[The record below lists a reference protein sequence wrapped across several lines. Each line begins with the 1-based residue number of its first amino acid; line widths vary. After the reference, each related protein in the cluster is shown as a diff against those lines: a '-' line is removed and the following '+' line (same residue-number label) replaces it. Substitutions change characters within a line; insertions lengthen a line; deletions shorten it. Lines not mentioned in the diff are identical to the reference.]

1 MRQGSLALR
10 FGTHIRAPGRALVG
24 AAIFAIAVAAF
35 SRIPLLPNIGS
46 ELSLGAGEIGLLTTA
61 FGLGRLATDLPAGRL
76 AEAISPSATLA
87 GAGFVMA
94 ASSALLAGSQTMV
107 QALVASALIGVASAI
122 SNTTGMYAFATA
134 TGAERRGA
142 SMAAYT
148 TALLTGQMVGP
159 ALGGALGS
167 LFGWRSAL
175 AVSAAIGAAVG
186 ILCLAWRQRGAA
198 QPLSATRVAASSDD
212 PVAPTTSWA
221 PPPRREL
228 IALAAAPFA
237 AFFGVAGLSQTLI
250 PLIGAGELDYSAGVI
265 GLALGVGAASRFA
278 STWIGGL
285 ASDRRSRKI
294 VLVPSLALMALG
306 ATALALPPGPLGWG
320 LGIVLI
326 ASGSS
331 SISVAAAALADR
343 VAAERLGRELGLFR
357 LVGDLGLLLG
367 PIVAGFLY
375 QEAGPAPAAGAS
387 AAVFA
392 LSALAATLWVSD
404 SDRDRVERPAA
415 SPLDREETGEL
426 LIE

>member
-1 MRQGSLALR
+1 LR
-10 FGTHIRAPGRALVG
+10 FGTHITAPGRALVG

-35 SRIPLLPNIGS
+35 SRIPLLPDIGS

-76 AEAISPSATLA
+76 AEVISPSATLA
-87 GAGFVMA
+87 GAGFAMA

-107 QALVASALIGVASAI
+107 QALIASALIGVASAI

-134 TGAERRGA
+134 TGADRRGA

-167 LFGWRSAL
+167 LLGWRSAL

-186 ILCLAWRQRGAA
+186 ILCLAWRQRGAT
-198 QPLSATRVAASSDD
+198 QPLAATRVAASADD
-212 PVAPTTSWA
+212 PVAATTPWA
-221 PPPRREL
+221 PPRREL

-237 AFFGVAGLSQTLI
+237 TFFGVAGLSQTLI
-250 PLIGAGELDYSAGVI
+250 PLIGAGELGYSAGVI

-294 VLVPSLALMALG
+294 VLVPSLGIMALG

-343 VAAERLGRELGLFR
+343 VPAQRLGRELGLFR

-404 SDRDRVERPAA
+404 ADRDRVERPAA